1 MNGRVSDWRVRGAG
15 GLRPLVPS
23 RATYWIWFGLAA
35 ILVFGMFAYLLWAR
49 SRGLLGWSE
58 LWAIE
63 INFIAG
69 GLISSAVGATSR
81 WRWLKKRKAL
91 NDYEQMLASL
101 ARSYG
106 S

>member
-101 ARSYG
+101 ARSDG